1 MPIIRIGLFLTFYFW
16 AAAGGPRGRCPLF
29 RGLLEDVWRQ
39 ALTFFADR
47 AEKLPRLVHRWAS
60 LVRPFHGYAGLGILE
75 SISESETV
83 DHQPAAYAIA
93 RRRAGAE
100 SARAAPR
107 RGRCAGAG
115 RGTAPLRPDDSP
127 GHRRRRHRRRPGVG
141 ALAPRDHGQ
150 PEARPHRRSRLQ
162 GAMDS
167 VRSRRAPASS
177 REAGRA
183 PFPFPLPAPAVRGG
197 STSRR
202 ASWRCSHRRASGSR
216 ARTASRGRGVAEGGQ
231 AHRVVAWGT
240 VVVSYGPGEPKRGM
254 PSREAG
260 KGDRL
265 RGLRVPARARP
276 GGETLRAAA
285 AAVARAPRPPR
296 GPARRVCAASTH
308 GGAGARRFGKDDA
321 AGRVEGVAAPART
334 GRRVVRHRPSR
345 RRPPLVLP
353 AGRRRRGGGHARLG
367 RPGTGASARLA
378 RESGHSRAGM
388 ASCSP

>member
-167 VRSRRAPASS
+167 VRSRRAPAPS

-285 AAVARAPRPPR
+285 AAVARAPRPPSWTGSPGVCGIDSR
-296 GPARRVCAASTH
+296 WCRRPPVRE
-308 GGAGARRFGKDDA
+308 RR
-321 AGRVEGVAAPART
+321 RCWPS
-334 GRRVVRHRPSR
+334 GRRRCPRTNRPSR
-345 RRPPLVLP
+345 GSPSTQPTTTPARSSCRSSPPRRWPCQARAPGHWRFCAPRPGVGP
-353 AGRRRRGGGHARLG
+353 FAGRNGI
-367 RPGTGASARLA
+367 
-378 RESGHSRAGM
+378 M
-388 ASCSP
+388 

>member
-1 MPIIRIGLFLTFYFW
+1 MRSRAAVRALKVLVRRLGGGDARALVEELRRSGRTTRLAIV
-16 AAAGGPRGRCPLF
+16 AAGIAGDPASVPW
-29 RGLLEDVWRQ
+29 LLETMASPKHGRIAGAAFKAQWIRCGRG
-39 ALTFFADR
+39 A
-47 AEKLPRLVHRWAS
+47 HR
-60 LVRPFHGYAGLGILE
+60 P
-75 SISESETV
+75 
-83 DHQPAAYAIA
+83 PPA
-93 RRRAGAE
+93 RRDE
-100 SARAAPR
+100 
-107 RGRCAGAG
+107 
-115 RGTAPLRPDDSP
+115 PLS
-127 GHRRRRHRRRPGVG
+127 
-141 ALAPRDHGQ
+141 
-150 PEARPHRRSRLQ
+150 
-162 GAMDS
+162 
-167 VRSRRAPASS
+167 
-177 REAGRA
+177 
-183 PFPFPLPAPAVRGG
+183 PFPFPLSPFPFPLSSPRSRGAR
-197 STSRR
+197 SRR